1 MLYFVGLGLANVKDI
16 SVRGLEYI
24 KSSEIVFL
32 ESYTNLFES
41 SIEEIKNFIQKDL
54 IVLKRKDIE
63 ENYERILEL
72 AKEKNVCILTYGEP
86 FFATTHIFL
95 KNEALKRGIKV
106 KIAHSSS
113 IFSSIFSIGISSYKV
128 GKVITIP
135 LKSKITEMPKSL
147 YDAIKFNKQNNL
159 HTICLLDIDLENNE
173 FLEVSDALKFLLEL
187 ENNFR
192 ENILS
197 ENDFVAIVSR
207 LGYEDEKV
215 YFDSIK
221 NLMFKKISLP
231 AVIILLSKLSSIEKE
246 SLEVAS
252 EKV

>member
-1 MLYFVGLGLANVKDI
+1 MLYFVGLGLANIKDI
-16 SVRGLEYI
+16 SIRGLEYI
-24 KSSEIVFL
+24 KNSEIVFL

-63 ENYERILEL
+63 ENYEKILEL

-106 KIAHSSS
+106 KVAHSSS
-113 IFSSIFSIGISSYKV
+113 VFSSIFSIGISSYKV
-128 GKVITIP
+128 GKIITIP

-187 ENNFR
+187 ENNFK
-192 ENILS
+192 ENVLS
-197 ENDFVAIVSR
+197 ENDLIAIVSR

-221 NLMFKKISLP
+221 NLMYKKISLP
-231 AVIILLSKLSSIEKE
+231 AVIILLAKLSTIEKE
-246 SLEVAS
+246 SLELIA

>member
-1 MLYFVGLGLANVKDI
+1 MLYFVGLGLANVKDV

-41 SIEEIKNFIQKDL
+41 SIEEIKKFIQKDL

-95 KNEALKRGIKV
+95 RNEALKRGIRV

-135 LKSKITEMPKSL
+135 LKSKISDLPKSL
-147 YDAIKFNKQNNL
+147 YDAIKINKENNL
-159 HTICLLDIDLENNE
+159 HTVCLLDIDVENNE
-173 FLEVSDALKFLLEL
+173 FLEVSNALKFLLEL

-192 ENILS
+192 ENVLS

-221 NLMFKKISLP
+221 NLMSKKISLP

-246 SLEVAS
+246 SLEVVS

>member
-24 KSSEIVFL
+24 RNSEIIFL

-41 SIEEIKNFIQKDL
+41 SVEEIKNFIQKDL

-63 ENYERILEL
+63 ENFEKILEL
-72 AKEKNVCILTYGEP
+72 AKEKNVSILTYGEP

-95 KNEALKRGIKV
+95 RNEALKRGIRV

-135 LKSKITEMPKSL
+135 LKSKISGLPKSL
-147 YDAIKFNKQNNL
+147 YDAIKINKENNL
-159 HTICLLDIDLENNE
+159 HTICLLDIDVENNE

-187 ENNFR
+187 ENNFK
-192 ENILS
+192 ENVIS
-197 ENDFVAIVSR
+197 EQDLVAIISR
-207 LGYEDEKV
+207 LGYEDEKI
-215 YFDSIK
+215 YFGSIK
-221 NLMFKKISLP
+221 NLVDKKIYLP
-231 AVIILLSKLSSIEKE
+231 AVIIILSKLSSIEEE
-246 SLEVAS
+246 SLKTLS
-252 EKV
+252 EKF